1 MGDTDRYR
9 CVIYRGGTSKAVF
22 FMENELPADPKLR
35 DSLILSVFG
44 SPDPRQI
51 DGLGGSDITTS
62 KVAIIGP
69 PTRPDADVDYTFGQ
83 VMLERPAVLYQ
94 GNCGNISSAVGPF
107 AIDEGLIRVTGPK
120 ATVRIHNTNTKK
132 ILVAEVPICDGKAAA
147 TGTFS
152 IPGVPGT
159 SAMIPID
166 FADSAGSATGKL
178 LPTGNV
184 VDTPDIEGIGKVRI
198 SIVDAAN
205 PVVFVLAEDVGA
217 VGTENREQING
228 NKTLMEK
235 LEKIRAAGAE
245 LAGIVRNRKRALID
259 SPVIPQ
265 IAFVRTSVDYK
276 DYASGILIKK
286 NDVSFLSRVVF
297 TQMAVESYT
306 GTGSICTAAAAMI
319 PGTIVSQ
326 VASEKTK
333 KTGVVLIG
341 HPRGAME
348 VLAKVS
354 KKGGQ
359 FILEKAVLRRTAR
372 RIMEGYVYVKKP
384 SMKR

>member
-1 MGDTDRYR
+1 MGDMDKFR

-22 FMENELPADPKLR
+22 FMENELPPDPKHR
-35 DSLILSVFG
+35 EHVILSVFG
-44 SPDPRQI
+44 SPDVRQI

-69 PTRPDADVDYTFGQ
+69 STRPDADIDYTFGQ
-83 VMLERPAVLYQ
+83 VMLERPEVLYQ

-107 AIDEGLIRVTGPK
+107 AIDEGMVRVNGTNV
-120 ATVRIHNTNTKK
+120 TVRIHNTNTKK

-147 TGTFS
+147 EGTFS

-159 SAMIPID
+159 GAMIIID

-184 VDTPDIEGIGKVRI
+184 VDVLAVEGLGKVRM

-205 PVVFVLAEDVGA
+205 PVVFVLAEDIGA
-217 VGTENREQING
+217 TGLEYREQINTD
-228 NKTLMEK
+228 KVLMDK

-245 LAGIVRNRKRALID
+245 AAGIVKARRRALIE
-259 SPVIPQ
+259 SPVVPQ
-265 IAFVRTSVDYK
+265 VAFVRSPIDYK
-276 DYASGILIKK
+276 DYATGKIIKAK
-286 NDVSFLSRVVF
+286 EVSFLSRVIF

-319 PGTIVSQ
+319 PGTVVNQ

-333 KTGVVLIG
+333 KTGQVFIG
-341 HPRGAME
+341 HPRGVME
-348 VLAKVS
+348 ILATVS
-354 KKGGQ
+354 RRRKEYV
-359 FILEKAVLRRTAR
+359 LEKAILRRTAR
-372 RIMEGYVYVKKP
+372 RIMEGYSYVKK
-384 SMKR
+384 SALTI

>member
-1 MGDTDRYR
+1 MGDTNRYR

-83 VMLERPAVLYQ
+83 VMLERPEVLYQ

-120 ATVRIHNTNTKK
+120 VTVRIHNTNTKK

-217 VGTENREQING
+217 EGTENREQING

-286 NDVSFLSRVVF
+286 NDVSFLSRVIF